1 MSEAAISLTYGRSGA
16 GSQVEQ
22 DNFLFLGDILT
33 LSLMKV
39 VPEGGLQVT
48 DSGASVHCMAGHM
61 ALA

>member
-1 MSEAAISLTYGRSGA
+1 MSEAAISLIYGRSGA

-39 VPEGGLQVT
+39 APEGVLQAI
-48 DSGASVHCMAGHM
+48 DSGATVHCLAGHL

>member
-1 MSEAAISLTYGRSGA
+1 MSEVAILLIYGRPGA

-39 VPEGGLQVT
+39 VPEGALHLI
-48 DSGASVHCMAGHM
+48 DSGAAVHY
-61 ALA
+61 LAPRISPA